1 MRKSNCAGRTGTDKT
16 CHKVN
21 RDTIFTPNHAASVKC
36 HIYPALRDT
45 FLLPMMPR
53 HTLLFSFITRLPN
66 YWAALSHWQ
75 HPIPGYPSFP
85 NPASETASNP
95 ETIPAHP
102 DLTDLLW
109 REPKPHR
116 RCFLLPFWAVSKL
129 PLECPPSW
137 LQINLILSDCR
148 LLPDLALTQNR
159 LVSGSLRN
167 NASC

>member
-1 MRKSNCAGRTGTDKT
+1 MLEEETLIKPATKLTETLFFAPS
-16 CHKVN
+16 
-21 RDTIFTPNHAASVKC
+21 HAASVRC
-36 HIYPALRDT
+36 HIHSALSDN
-45 FLLPMMPR
+45 FFLPMMPR

-75 HPIPGYPSFP
+75 HPIPGHPSFP
-85 NPASETASNP
+85 NPASETTSNP
-95 ETIPAHP
+95 EPIPAHP
-102 DLTDLLW
+102 GPADLPW
-109 REPKPHR
+109 REPKLYR

-148 LLPDLALTQNR
+148 LLPDLALTRDR